1 MTEKEMKKLSRADL
15 LELLLQARRENDQ
28 LQSEVERLKKRLTDR
43 SIAIQNAGSIAEAS
57 LQLSGIFEAAQ
68 EAAEQYL
75 ENIRTLSGRQKK
87 ICEQMEAKTLAKCN
101 ALEAE
106 TKKRCEKMVQKANEE
121 STASWRNFSENMEEL
136 YKMRKGVHEMKPS
149 DSLRND
155 KNEA

>member
-57 LQLSGIFEAAQ
+57 LKLSGIFDAAQ

-75 ENIRTLSGRQKK
+75 ENIRSLSGKQKK

-136 YKMRKGVHEMKPS
+136 YHMRKGVNEMKPS
-149 DSLRND
+149 GSVRKD
-155 KNEA
+155 KNEE